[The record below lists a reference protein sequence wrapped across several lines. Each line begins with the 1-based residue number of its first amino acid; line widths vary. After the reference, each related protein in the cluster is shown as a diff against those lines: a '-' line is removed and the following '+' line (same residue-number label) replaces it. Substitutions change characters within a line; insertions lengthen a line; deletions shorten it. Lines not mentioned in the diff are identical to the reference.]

1 VSDRAGSSDW
11 RSRKRDETRERIYSE
26 AMRLFEEQ
34 GFERVNVGQIAAA
47 AGVSVPTFY
56 SHFANKDQVVIVP
69 ISPRTILDL
78 VGSQPEGLPPAE
90 RVRGAVRAFFA
101 GYGGEERDA
110 LLARWRIIAR
120 TPSLRRRSTE
130 YERTH
135 AALAAAAVAAD
146 GGLDQT
152 SAAVEVV
159 AAAILAAATWA
170 ILAWA
175 EADGREPL
183 GALLDQ
189 AFEAL
194 RQA

>member
-1 VSDRAGSSDW
+1 MSDGAGGSDW
-11 RSRKRDETRERIYSE
+11 RSRRRDETRERIYAV
-26 AMRLFEEQ
+26 AMRLFEEH
-34 GFERVNVGQIAAA
+34 GFEQVSVGQIATA

-56 SHFANKDQVVIVP
+56 AHFASKDQVVIVP
-69 ISPRTILDL
+69 ISARTIGEL
-78 VGSQPEGLPPAE
+78 VGGQPDGLPPSD

-130 YERTH
+130 FERTH
-135 AALAAAAVAAD
+135 AALAAAALATED
-146 GGLDQT
+146 GGSRT
-152 SAAVEVV
+152 SAALEVV
-159 AAAILAAATWA
+159 AAATLAAATWA
-170 ILAWA
+170 VLAWA
-175 EADGREPL
+175 ESDGREPL

>member
-1 VSDRAGSSDW
+1 MSSGAGGSDW
-11 RSRKRDETRERIYSE
+11 RSRKRDETRERIYSV
-26 AMRLFEEQ
+26 AMRLFDEH
-34 GFERVNVGQIAAA
+34 GFERVSVGQIAAA

-69 ISPRTILDL
+69 ISQRTIDDL
-78 VGSQPEGLPPAE
+78 VAGQPEGLPPAE
-90 RVRGAVRAFFA
+90 RVRGAVHAFFA

-135 AALAAAAVAAD
+135 AALAAAAMATD
-146 GGLDQT
+146 GEGDQT

-159 AAAILAAATWA
+159 AAATLAAATWA
-170 ILAWA
+170 VLAWA

-183 GALLDQ
+183 SALLDQ

-194 RQA
+194 RHA

>member
-1 VSDRAGSSDW
+1 VSDGAGGSDW
-11 RSRKRDETRERIYSE
+11 RSRKRDETRGRIYAV
-26 AMRLFEEQ
+26 AMRLFEEH
-34 GFERVNVGQIAAA
+34 GFEQVSVGQIATA

-56 SHFANKDQVVIVP
+56 AHFPNKDQVVIVP
-69 ISPRTILDL
+69 ISPRTITEL
-78 VGSQPEGLPPAE
+78 VAGQPEGLPPAD
-90 RVRGAVRAFFA
+90 RVRKAVHAFFA

-135 AALAAAAVAAD
+135 AALAAAALAAD
-146 GGLDQT
+146 DAGSQT
-152 SAAVEVV
+152 SAALEVV
-159 AAAILAAATWA
+159 AAATLAAATWA
-170 ILAWA
+170 VLAWA

-183 GALLDQ
+183 DALFDQ

-194 RQA
+194 SQA

>member
-1 VSDRAGSSDW
+1 VSDGADGSDW
-11 RSRKRDETRERIYSE
+11 RSRKRDETRERIYAE
-26 AMRLFEEQ
+26 AMRLFDEH
-34 GFERVNVGQIAAA
+34 GFERVSVGQIAAA

-69 ISPRTILDL
+69 ISPRTIHDL
-78 VGSQPEGLPPAE
+78 VGGQPEGLPPAD
-90 RVRGAVRAFFA
+90 RVRGAVHAFFA
-101 GYGGEERDA
+101 RYGGEERDA
-110 LLARWRIIAR
+110 LLARWKMIAR

-135 AALAAAAVAAD
+135 AALAAAALATD
-146 GGLDQT
+146 GEVDQT

-159 AAAILAAATWA
+159 AAATLAAATWA
-170 ILAWA
+170 VLAWA

-183 GALLDQ
+183 SALLDQ